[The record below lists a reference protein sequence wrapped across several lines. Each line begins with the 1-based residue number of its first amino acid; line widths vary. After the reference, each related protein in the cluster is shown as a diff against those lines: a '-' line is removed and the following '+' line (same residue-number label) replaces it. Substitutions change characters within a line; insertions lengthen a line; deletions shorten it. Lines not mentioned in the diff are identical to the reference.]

1 MWVPRSRDADRRR
14 TLGIVVI
21 EVRLTV
27 GRIVV
32 DRPAATRA
40 AQDHVAVRV
49 LEYCQKTMNAA
60 IRTCPVNTGRLRA
73 GHSITVRESAQIV
86 TGTVLNRTTYAAT
99 IHNGS
104 RTRRRRP
111 WLATAGRSV
120 AVSTGFLWAP
130 KAE

>member
-1 MWVPRSRDADRRR
+1 M
-14 TLGIVVI
+14 I

-40 AQDHVAVRV
+40 AQDHVTVRV
-49 LEYCQKTMNAA
+49 LEYCRKTMNEA
-60 IRTCPVNTGRLRA
+60 IRTCPVDTGRLRA
-73 GHSITVRESAQIV
+73 GHSLTLRESARTV
-86 TGTVLNRTTYAAT
+86 TGTVLNRTNYATAV
-99 IHNGS
+99 HNGS
-104 RTRRRRP
+104 SRTRTRRRRP